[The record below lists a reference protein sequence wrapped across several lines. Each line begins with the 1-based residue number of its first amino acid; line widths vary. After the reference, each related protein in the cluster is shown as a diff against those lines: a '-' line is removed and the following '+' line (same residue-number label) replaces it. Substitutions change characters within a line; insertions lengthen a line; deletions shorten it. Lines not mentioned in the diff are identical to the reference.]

1 MEERQRLKKK
11 IKDLFTLNF
20 KENTAYYEEV
30 RIKILA
36 REIESTAKSIRDQ
49 LPLFIM
55 LKQYQETWAKEEIFE
70 LREN

>member
-55 LKQYQETWAKEEIFE
+55 LKQYQ
-70 LREN
+70 